1 MTEPRDDEAGREA
14 LVERFALALVSNPA
28 WYENAV
34 KASHADGPRLA
45 EQVWARAHDIV
56 YARPAPPAATA
67 PSGESSQHA
76 ATVPQK
82 GSNARREGELRS
94 GGGEAPGVPR
104 RTSHGEATREP
115 DGGGRAVDAASS
127 VQGRTGRDGVRC
139 ATPGGADIHREH
151 PAALSSER
159 GSVRGGKEGQGG
171 ATDGGRVAGGAAIGD
186 AVMGCGDSATP
197 RDEAAALLREV
208 ATLLNGGDTRP
219 ERDLCARIDAYL
231 RALASAA
238 LAAQPAAGRGR
249 EDGYGI
255 DLSNIRL
262 SELPPFGKVYRY
274 SEKDDAWLPTER
286 APGPEG
292 GERSA

>member
-67 PSGESSQHA
+67 PSGEDSLGALPAMETPRPRTISGAGNVSASCDEGSQ
-76 ATVPQK
+76 
-82 GSNARREGELRS
+82 
-94 GGGEAPGVPR
+94 
-104 RTSHGEATREP
+104 
-115 DGGGRAVDAASS
+115 
-127 VQGRTGRDGVRC
+127 
-139 ATPGGADIHREH
+139 TP
-151 PAALSSER
+151 
-159 GSVRGGKEGQGG
+159 
-171 ATDGGRVAGGAAIGD
+171 
-186 AVMGCGDSATP
+186 P
-197 RDEAAALLREV
+197 RDEAAALLREAREVLERYAVGWTDDGRSFDNV
-208 ATLLNGGDTRP
+208 AVIAMR
-219 ERDLCARIDAYL
+219 ARIDAYL